1 MSDQRPLFRE
11 VSARVD
17 FPALD
22 ARVLA
27 FWKEHRIF
35 EKSLEGRDDAPVY
48 VFYEGP
54 PTANGRPGAHHIIS
68 RIFKDLFPRYKTMR
82 GYRVPRKAGWDTH
95 GLPVELEV
103 ERRLGID
110 GKQQIEDYGVAEF
123 NKHCR
128 ESVTAYL
135 EEWER
140 FTERIGFWVDMS
152 DAYYTFDNEYI
163 ESVWWL
169 LRQIWDKGLLYQG
182 HKVVP
187 YCPRCGTAISSHE
200 VAQGYK
206 DVTEDSIYVRFPLKP
221 EAAAT
226 LGAPEGAPISLAVWT
241 TTPWTLVSNVATAVH
256 PEVVYALVESRG
268 ERFVLAR
275 ELVEK
280 VLGGKAVVERE
291 LPGRELLGLEYEPPF
306 AFMEF
311 DKRAHF
317 VVGADFVT
325 TSDGTGIVHM
335 APAFGEDDMRVG
347 LEHDLPV
354 VNAVD
359 LEGRFVAEVTPWAGV
374 FVKDA
379 DPAIS
384 AELKARGLLLGV
396 EPYEHSYPFCWRCD
410 TALLYY
416 AKATWY
422 VRTTAIKDELIKA
435 NDDVIWHPEHIKTGR
450 FGEWLAGNVDWALG
464 RDRYWGTP
472 LPVWRCE
479 EGHTHCVG
487 SIAELREMAAG
498 PVPEDL
504 ELHRPYVDDV
514 LLTCPDCGREM
525 RRVDE
530 VIDAWFD
537 SGSMPFGQWHYPFE
551 HEDLFRER
559 FPADFIC
566 EAIDQTRGWFYS
578 LIAVATLVEGRSSY
592 KRVLCLGHILDAD
605 GQKMSKSKGNVV
617 EPDDILDH
625 QGADAFRWFMFASQN
640 PWSPRRFSA
649 EMVDEVVRKFLL
661 TLWNTYSFF
670 TVYANIDRFDPAV
683 DDVPLEERPLLD
695 RWLSSELNAL
705 VQTVTEGLEQY
716 DATGTC
722 RAIQQ
727 FVDDLSNW
735 YVRRSRRRFW
745 KSESDRDK
753 LAAYHTLYEALVT
766 VTKLLAPFTPFVAE
780 ELYQGLVRE
789 VDAEA
794 PESVHLCAWPLAD
807 EAAIDAGVSFDMAA
821 ARRVVEMGRAARNAA
836 AVKTRQPL
844 AEVVVALPEA
854 ELRAVE
860 GLRGRRAR
868 RAQRQGPAQRRGR
881 ERAGGLYGQAQPQGA
896 RAAAGQA
903 ARRAAGGAQ
912 GRGRRRPGR
921 RAQGGRLRDLHGRR
935 RRAPSRRGGPSRRD
949 RLAGGL
955 PGRGRL
961 RPHRGAQDRGR
972 RRPARGGP
980 GARARARHP
989 ARTQECRPAHRRHH
1003 QADVVAA
1010 CRAAA
1015 ARGEACGDDQGRDA
1029 GQRAGRR
1036 RGARRP
1042 SRDGTRRG
1050 TRHRYRLDRDGYH
1063 LHRHLRLTGV
1073 TGAAWRRRRRE
1084 TPWKRCATHRST
1096 FSWSW
1101 RGQRRTTPSSTTPPA
1116 PGWPASP

>member
-1 MSDQRPLFRE
+1 MQQKASLVSDSQPRFQD

-22 ARVLA
+22 ARILA
-27 FWKEHRIF
+27 FWKEQRIF
-35 EKSLEGRDDAPVY
+35 EKSLEGRDDAPLY

-110 GKQQIEDYGVAEF
+110 GKRQIEAYGVAEF
-123 NKHCR
+123 NKLCR

-135 EEWER
+135 EEWVR
-140 FTERIGFWVDMS
+140 FTERIGFWLDLD
-152 DAYYTFDNEYI
+152 DAYYTFTNDYI
-163 ESVWWL
+163 ESVWWI
-169 LRQIWDKGLLYQG
+169 LRQIWDKDLLYQG

-206 DVTEDSIYVRFPLKP
+206 DVTEDSIYVRFPLTA
-221 EAAAT
+221 EAAARVT
-226 LGAPEGAPISLAVWT
+226 GEAATADGDGEPKPVSLAVWT
-241 TTPWTLVSNVATAVH
+241 TTPWTLISNVAAAVH
-256 PEVVYALVESRG
+256 PDVAYALARSRG
-268 ERFVLAR
+268 ERFIVAR
-275 ELVEK
+275 DLVEK
-280 VLGGKAVVERE
+280 VLGKQAEILRE
-291 LPGRELLGLEYEPPF
+291 FAGAELLGLEYQAPF
-306 AFMEF
+306 GFMPT

-317 VVGADFVT
+317 VIGGDYVT
-325 TSDGTGIVHM
+325 TTDGTGIVHI
-335 APAFGEDDMRVG
+335 APAFGEEDMRVG
-347 LEHDLPV
+347 MENDLPV

-359 LEGRFVAEVTPWAGV
+359 LEGKFIAEVAPWAGV
-374 FVKDA
+374 YVKDA
-379 DPAIS
+379 DPAII
-384 AELKARGLLLGV
+384 ADLKERGLLLGV

-422 VRTTAIKDELIKA
+422 VRTTAIKDQLLKA

-450 FGEWLAGNVDWALG
+450 FGEWLAGNVDWALS

-472 LPVWRCE
+472 LPIWRCE

-487 SIAELREMAAG
+487 SIDELRKMAAG
-498 PVPEDL
+498 PVPADL

-514 LLTCPDCGREM
+514 VLTCPDCAGEM
-525 RRVDE
+525 RRVPE

-551 HEDLFRER
+551 NVDRFEER

-578 LIAVATLVEGRSSY
+578 LIAVATLIEGRSSY

-625 QGADAFRWFMFASQN
+625 QGADAFRWFMFASQQ
-640 PWSPRRFSA
+640 PWSPRRFGP

-670 TVYANIDRFDPAV
+670 TLYANIDRFDPTAQES
-683 DDVPLEERPLLD
+683 PLEERPLVD
-695 RWLSSELNAL
+695 RWLVGELNAL
-705 VQTVTEGLEQY
+705 VQGVTAGLEAY

-745 KSESDRDK
+745 KSESDADK

-780 ELYQGLVRE
+780 ELYQNLVRS
-789 VDAEA
+789 VDAAA
-794 PESVHLCAWPLAD
+794 PESVHLCAWPVAD
-807 EAAIDAGVSFDMAA
+807 EQAIDAGVSFDMAA

-844 AEVVVALPEA
+844 AEVVLALPEA
-854 ELRAVE
+854 EARAVE
-860 GLRGRRAR
+860 
-868 RAQRQGPAQRRGR
+868 
-881 ERAGGLYGQAQPQGA
+881 
-896 RAAAGQA
+896 
-903 ARRAAGGAQ
+903 
-912 GRGRRRPGR
+912 
-921 RAQGGRLRDLHGRR
+921 RLRDVVLDELNVKELRLVSGEDELVAYVVKPNLKVLGPKLGKRLGTLQAALKMTDASALVATVRADGAVVLELPDGPLRLVEEELLIETGSPEGYQVESEGGRVAALKTDVDDDLR
-935 RRAPSRRGGPSRRD
+935 EEGRARELIHAVQ
-949 RLAGGL
+949 LARKAAGL
-955 PGRGRL
+955 RIEDTISLTLAVPEEL
-961 RPHRGAQDRGR
+961 RSPAERHRGAIM
-972 RRPARGGP
+972 AETL
-980 GARARARHP
+980 ASEFAL
-989 ARTQECRPAHRRHH
+989 
-1003 QADVVAA
+1003 
-1010 CRAAA
+1010 
-1015 ARGEACGDDQGRDA
+1015 GEAAGDHTET
-1029 GQRAGRR
+1029 
-1036 RGARRP
+1036 ARV
-1042 SRDGTRRG
+1042 DGCEVG
-1050 TRHRYRLDRDGYH
+1050 IGL
-1063 LHRHLRLTGV
+1063 
-1073 TGAAWRRRRRE
+1073 
-1084 TPWKRCATHRST
+1084 
-1096 FSWSW
+1096 
-1101 RGQRRTTPSSTTPPA
+1101 SSTGTIFTVTY
-1116 PGWPASP
+1116 G

>member
-1 MSDQRPLFRE
+1 MSDSQPRFQD

-27 FWKEHRIF
+27 FWKDHRIF
-35 EKSLEGRDDAPVY
+35 EKSLEGRDDAPLY
-48 VFYEGP
+48 IFYEGP

-110 GKQQIEDYGVAEF
+110 GKQQIEAYGVAEF
-123 NKHCR
+123 NQLCR
-128 ESVTAYL
+128 ESVTTYL

-140 FTERIGFWVDMS
+140 FTERIGFWLDMG
-152 DAYYTFDNEYI
+152 DAYYTFTNDYI
-163 ESVWWL
+163 ESVWSI
-169 LRQIWDKGLLYQG
+169 LRKIWDRGLLYQG
-182 HKVVP
+182 HKVVT

-206 DVTEDSIYVRFPLKP
+206 DVTEDSIYVRFPLTAESAARVAGEPKP
-221 EAAAT
+221 V
-226 LGAPEGAPISLAVWT
+226 SLAVWT
-241 TTPWTLVSNVATAVH
+241 TTPWTLISNVAAAVH
-256 PEVVYALVESRG
+256 PEVTYALVESRG

-280 VLGGKAVVERE
+280 VLGKQAVVERE
-291 LPGRELLGLEYEPPF
+291 LVGAELLGLEYEAPF
-306 AFMEF
+306 GFMEPE
-311 DKRAHF
+311 KRAHF
-317 VVGADFVT
+317 VIGGDYVT
-325 TSDGTGIVHM
+325 TTDGTGIVHI
-335 APAFGEDDMRVG
+335 APAFGEEDMRVG
-347 LEHDLPV
+347 LENDLPV

-359 LEGRFVAEVTPWAGV
+359 TEGKFVAEVTPWAGV
-374 FVKDA
+374 YVKDA
-379 DPAIS
+379 DPAIT
-384 AELKARGLLLGV
+384 ADLKARGLLLGV

-422 VRTTAIKDELIKA
+422 VRTTAIKDELVKS

-450 FGEWLAGNVDWALG
+450 FGEWLAGNVDWALS

-472 LPVWRCE
+472 LPIWSCE
-479 EGHTHCVG
+479 QGHVHCVG
-487 SIAELREMAAG
+487 SVAELSEMAAG

-514 LLTCPDCGREM
+514 VLTCPECAGEM
-525 RRVDE
+525 RRAPE

-537 SGSMPFGQWHYPFE
+537 SGAMPFGQWHYPFE
-551 HEDLFRER
+551 NEELFRER

-578 LIAVATLVEGRSSY
+578 LLAVATLVEGRSSF
-592 KRVLCLGHILDAD
+592 KRVLCLGHILDGD

-617 EPDDILDH
+617 QPDDILDR
-625 QGADAFRWFMFASQN
+625 QGADAFRWFMFSSQQ
-640 PWSPRRFSA
+640 PWSPRRFSP

-670 TVYANIDRFDPAV
+670 TLYANIDRFDPVATESPPA
-683 DDVPLEERPLLD
+683 DRSLLD
-695 RWLSSELNAL
+695 RWLAGELNTL
-705 VQTVTEGLEQY
+705 VQDVTAGLEAY

-745 KSESDRDK
+745 KSESDADK

-780 ELYQGLVRE
+780 ELYQNLVRSVE
-789 VDAEA
+789 AES
-794 PESVHLCAWPLAD
+794 PESVHLCPWPVAD
-807 EAAIDAGVSFDMAA
+807 DQLIDAGVSFDMAA
-821 ARRVVEMGRAARNAA
+821 ARRVVEMGRAARNGA

-854 ELRAVE
+854 EARSVE
-860 GLRGRRAR
+860 
-868 RAQRQGPAQRRGR
+868 
-881 ERAGGLYGQAQPQGA
+881 
-896 RAAAGQA
+896 
-903 ARRAAGGAQ
+903 
-912 GRGRRRPGR
+912 
-921 RAQGGRLRDLHGRR
+921 RLRDVVLDELNVKDLRLVAGEDELVAYVVKPNLKVLGPKLGKRIGPLQ
-935 RRAPSRRGGPSRRD
+935 AFLKTADAAALVVAVRGEGAVTIQLPD
-949 RLAGGL
+949 GELRLAEEELLIETGSPEGYQVESEA
-955 PGRGRL
+955 GRVVALKTDVDDALREEGQARELIHAVQRARKAADLRIEDTISLTLDVPEEL
-961 RPHRGAQDRGR
+961 RP
-972 RRPARGGP
+972 PAE
-980 GARARARHP
+980 RH
-989 ARTQECRPAHRRHH
+989 
-1003 QADVVAA
+1003 
-1010 CRAAA
+1010 RAAIMAETLASELVLGGA
-1015 ARGEACGDDQGRDA
+1015 AGDHRET
-1029 GQRAGRR
+1029 
-1036 RGARRP
+1036 ARVE
-1042 SRDGTRRG
+1042 GHEVG
-1050 TRHRYRLDRDGYH
+1050 VG
-1063 LHRHLRLTGV
+1063 LTV
-1073 TGAAWRRRRRE
+1073 TG
-1084 TPWKRCATHRST
+1084 TIFTVT
-1096 FSWSW
+1096 Y
-1101 RGQRRTTPSSTTPPA
+1101 G
-1116 PGWPASP
+1116 

>member
-1 MSDQRPLFRE
+1 M
-11 VSARVD
+11 
-17 FPALD
+17 
-22 ARVLA
+22 LA
-27 FWKEHRIF
+27 FWKQHGIF
-35 EKSLEGRDDAPVY
+35 EKSLEGREDAPLY

-54 PTANGRPGAHHIIS
+54 PTANGRPGAHHVIS

-110 GKQQIEDYGVAEF
+110 GKGQIEAYGVAEF
-123 NKHCR
+123 NRLCR

-140 FTERIGFWVDMS
+140 FTERIGFWVDMD
-152 DAYYTFDNEYI
+152 DAYYTYTNDYI
-163 ESVWWL
+163 ESVWWI

-206 DVTEDSIYVRFPLKP
+206 DVTEDSIYVRFPLTA
-221 EAAAT
+221 ESAARVTGQVA
-226 LGAPEGAPISLAVWT
+226 GAVGGEPGPVSLAVWT
-241 TTPWTLVSNVATAVH
+241 TTPWTLISNVAAAVRSD
-256 PEVVYALVESRG
+256 VTYALVESRG

-275 ELVEK
+275 DLVEK
-280 VLGGKAVVERE
+280 VLGKKAEVLRE
-291 LPGRELLGLEYEPPF
+291 FAGAELLGLDYEAPF
-306 AFMEF
+306 GFMPA
-311 DKRAHF
+311 DRRSHF
-317 VVGADFVT
+317 IVGDDYVT
-325 TSDGTGIVHM
+325 TTDGTGIVHI
-335 APAFGEDDMRVG
+335 APAFGEADMRVG
-347 LEHDLPV
+347 AENDLPV

-359 LEGRFVAEVTPWAGV
+359 TEGRFVAEVTPWAGV

-379 DPAIS
+379 DPAIT
-384 AELKARGLLLGV
+384 ADLKDRGLLLGV

-416 AKATWY
+416 SKATWY
-422 VRTTAIKDELIKA
+422 VRTTAIKDQLIKA
-435 NDDVIWHPEHIKTGR
+435 NDDVVWHPEHIKTGR
-450 FGEWLAGNVDWALG
+450 FGEWLAGNVDWALS

-479 EGHTHCVG
+479 QGHTHCVG
-487 SIAELREMAAG
+487 SIAELRELAAG

-514 LLTCPDCGREM
+514 VLTCPDCAGDM
-525 RRVDE
+525 RRVPE

-551 HEDLFRER
+551 NVELFDER

-578 LIAVATLVEGRSSY
+578 LMAVATLIEGRSSY
-592 KRVLCLGHILDAD
+592 KRVLCLGHILDGE

-617 EPDDILDH
+617 QPDDILDH
-625 QGADAFRWFMFASQN
+625 QGADALRWFLFASQQ

-649 EMVDEVVRKFLL
+649 DMVDEVVRKFLL

-670 TVYANIDRFDPAV
+670 TLYANIDRFDPTAQESPV
-683 DDVPLEERPLLD
+683 AERPLLD
-695 RWLSSELNAL
+695 RWLASELNAL
-705 VQTVTEGLEQY
+705 VQNVTAGLETY

-745 KSESDRDK
+745 KSESDADK

-766 VTKLLAPFTPFVAE
+766 VAKLMAPFTPFVAE
-780 ELYQGLVRE
+780 ELYQNLVRS
-789 VDAEA
+789 VDASA
-794 PESVHLCAWPLAD
+794 PESVHLCAWPVAD
-807 EAAIDAGVSFDMAA
+807 ETAIDAGVSFDMAA

-854 ELRAVE
+854 EARSVE
-860 GLRGRRAR
+860 
-868 RAQRQGPAQRRGR
+868 
-881 ERAGGLYGQAQPQGA
+881 
-896 RAAAGQA
+896 
-903 ARRAAGGAQ
+903 
-912 GRGRRRPGR
+912 
-921 RAQGGRLRDLHGRR
+921 RLRDVVLDELNVKGLRLDAPEEELVAYVVKPNLKVLGPKLGKRIGPLQAFLRTADAAALVAAVRGAGEVTLELPDGELRLVEEELLIETGSPEGYQVENDSGRVVALMTAVDEALR
-935 RRAPSRRGGPSRRD
+935 EEG
-949 RLAGGL
+949 LAREL
-955 PGRGRL
+955 IHAVQLARKAADLRIEDTISLTLDVPEEL
-961 RPHRGAQDRGR
+961 RPPAERHRAAIMAETLASGLVL
-972 RRPARGGP
+972 GGVA
-980 GARARARHP
+980 G
-989 ARTQECRPAHRRHH
+989 AHRET
-1003 QADVVAA
+1003 
-1010 CRAAA
+1010 
-1015 ARGEACGDDQGRDA
+1015 ARVEGHEVGIG
-1029 GQRAGRR
+1029 
-1036 RGARRP
+1036 
-1042 SRDGTRRG
+1042 
-1050 TRHRYRLDRDGYH
+1050 
-1063 LHRHLRLTGV
+1063 LTV
-1073 TGAAWRRRRRE
+1073 TG
-1084 TPWKRCATHRST
+1084 TIFTVT
-1096 FSWSW
+1096 Y
-1101 RGQRRTTPSSTTPPA
+1101 GD
-1116 PGWPASP
+1116 